1 MAEHERVR
9 YAVVGLGH
17 IAQVAVLP
25 AFQHARRNS
34 ELAALVSGSHLK
46 RTKLQRRYRVEHA
59 VGYEE
64 YEDLLAQGGIDAVY
78 IALPNDMHYE
88 YTLRAAAMGVHVL
101 CEKPLALSERDCQEM
116 IEACRDARVR
126 LMTAYRL
133 HFDEATLDAIELVEA
148 GRIGEPRLMTAL
160 LTMQVTDPENIRLDA
175 ERGGGPIWDL
185 GVYCINAARAIFRDE
200 PVAVE
205 GFRIRGSD
213 RRFTE
218 VPESFTGMLRFPD
231 ERVALFGCSFGTAD
245 ASMYRVVGTEGD
257 LTVDPAFEYA
267 EGLAHRLTVKGRT
280 TRRRYPK
287 RDQFGAE
294 LLEFSDCIIEGR
306 DPEPSGREGLADV
319 RVIRALLRSARES
332 RVVQLPPFRRRR
344 RPEPE
349 QEIRLPPVRKP
360 REVAARSP
368 SG

>member
-1 MAEHERVR
+1 
-9 YAVVGLGH
+9 
-17 IAQVAVLP
+17 
-25 AFQHARRNS
+25 
-34 ELAALVSGSHLK
+34 
-46 RTKLQRRYRVEHA
+46 
-59 VGYEE
+59 
-64 YEDLLAQGGIDAVY
+64 
-78 IALPNDMHYE
+78 
-88 YTLRAAAMGVHVL
+88 
-101 CEKPLALSERDCQEM
+101 
-116 IEACRDARVR
+116 
-126 LMTAYRL
+126 
-133 HFDEATLDAIELVEA
+133 
-148 GRIGEPRLMTAL
+148 
-160 LTMQVTDPENIRLDA
+160 
-175 ERGGGPIWDL
+175 
-185 GVYCINAARAIFRDE
+185 
-200 PVAVE
+200 
-205 GFRIRGSD
+205 
-213 RRFTE
+213 
-218 VPESFTGMLRFPD
+218 MLRFPD